1 MSIFERCFFLS
12 LGAILLCVQLLEV
25 VQAEDPDCEDLH
37 CLVCHANMDEADAN
51 PEQLFKSNFITT
63 DLNLTH
69 RALVLDRAPK
79 ALPLIRAPPRTGG

>member
-1 MSIFERCFFLS
+1 MSILERCFFLS
-12 LGAILLCVQLLEV
+12 LCASLLCVQLLDV
-25 VQAEDPDCEDLH
+25 VHAEDPDCEDLH

-79 ALPLIRAPPRTGG
+79 ALTLIRAPPRTGG

>member
-12 LGAILLCVQLLEV
+12 LGAFLLGVQLLEGV
-25 VQAEDPDCEDLH
+25 HAEEPDCEDLH